1 MLSFLVKPFATNLAL
16 YLSNVLSNLNLF
28 FKLHLQ
34 PINFLSFGKL
44 TISHTL
50 FLFINFNSSFITYFH
65 LIEFGRTWL
74 EKELT
79 NHLILHH

>member
-34 PINFLSFGKL
+34 PINFLSFWQ
-44 TISHTL
+44 
-50 FLFINFNSSFITYFH
+50 INYFSYAI
-65 LIEFGRTWL
+65 LIY
-74 EKELT
+74 
-79 NHLILHH
+79 